1 MVVWD
6 VPTAEEHMSDSPRP
20 VVECRQLTKRFGHT
34 VAVRQTTLKLYPGQ
48 VLGLV
53 GENGAGKTTLLS
65 MIAGEVRP
73 DGGTIL
79 VDGEEKNLGSAHQAR
94 AEGIA
99 IVHQELSLFP
109 HLTVAENVTMGRE
122 PRKGG
127 LIDVDVLNRSAE
139 AVLARLGMGLDVR
152 QFVAQLSPAEQQ
164 MVEIAKALY
173 WDPRV
178 LILDEPT
185 SSLESQ
191 EVSTLGGIVRAL
203 AAEGGHCVL
212 FVSHRLDE
220 VFELTDT
227 TAVMR
232 DGEVVAVHPTSTLA
246 RDQMVAL
253 MVGRAIDQVYP
264 EQVASDVAPRTVL
277 ELQMA
282 SSGPVK
288 DLSLKITSGV
298 ILGIGGLEGQGQHA
312 LAEIVAGAR
321 SLESGV
327 MLVDG
332 KEVRFKNPR
341 DAIKR
346 KVVYVPPDRRFSGLM
361 LPLSVKNNVALA
373 ALGRLSALGFMRN
386 RMERRRVIDT
396 MQRLRLRYARLSQ
409 SVSELSGGGQQ
420 KVLFGRWLMLPD
432 LQVLVLDDPTRG
444 VDIGARAEIY
454 TLLRELALRG
464 VGILLIST
472 DLMELLGISDVIHV
486 MYEGTIVGTV
496 PAHEATE
503 EVIMRLATG
512 TSHAA

>member
-1 MVVWD
+1 
-6 VPTAEEHMSDSPRP
+6 MSDSPLP
-20 VVECRQLTKRFGHT
+20 VIECRQLTKRFGDT
-34 VAVRQTTLKLYPGQ
+34 VAVHQITLKVYTGQ

-79 VDGEEKNLGSAHQAR
+79 VDGKEKNFSSASRAR

-99 IVHQELSLFP
+99 VVHQELSLFP
-109 HLTVAENVTMGRE
+109 NLTVAENVSMGRE
-122 PRKGG
+122 PRTGG
-127 LIDVDVLNRSAE
+127 LIDVDALNHSAH
-139 AVLARLGMGLDVR
+139 AVLARLGMNLDVR
-152 QFVAQLSPAEQQ
+152 QLVTRLSPAEQQ

-191 EVSTLGGIVRAL
+191 EVATLSGIVRAL
-203 AAEGGHCVL
+203 AAEGNHCVV

-220 VFELTDT
+220 VFEFTDT

-232 DGEVVAVHPTSTLA
+232 DGELVAVHPTSTLT
-246 RDQMVAL
+246 RDRMVGL

-264 EQVASDVAPRTVL
+264 ESIASDAASRTVL
-277 ELQMA
+277 ELQSVSA
-282 SSGPVK
+282 GPVH
-288 DLSLKITSGV
+288 DLSLAIPSGV

-321 SLESGV
+321 ALDLGV
-327 MLVDG
+327 MMVDG
-332 KEVRFKNPR
+332 KEAHFKSPR

-361 LPLSVKNNVALA
+361 LPLSIKNNVALA
-373 ALGRLSALGFMRN
+373 ALSRLSVLGFVRD
-386 RMERRRVIDT
+386 RMERRRVVDT

-409 SVSELSGGGQQ
+409 SVNELSGGSQQ
-420 KVLFGRWLMLPD
+420 KVLFGRWLMLSD
-432 LQVLVLDDPTRG
+432 LKVLVLDDPTRG
-444 VDIGARAEIY
+444 VDIGARAQIY
-454 TLLRELALRG
+454 VVLRELASRG

-503 EVIMRLATG
+503 ETIMRLATR
-512 TSHAA
+512 TSDDA

>member
-1 MVVWD
+1 MYMKVAVED
-6 VPTAEEHMSDSPRP
+6 HMSDSPSP
-20 VVECRQLTKRFGHT
+20 VVECRHLTKRFGHT
-34 VAVRQTTLKLYPGQ
+34 VAVRDFTLNLYPGR

-73 DGGTIL
+73 DGGSIV
-79 VDGEEKNLGSAHQAR
+79 VDGKEKNFGSAHQAR

-109 HLTVAENVTMGRE
+109 NLTVAENVAMGRE
-122 PRKGG
+122 PRTGG
-127 LIDVDVLNRSAE
+127 LIDVGVLNRSAE
-139 AVLARLGMGLDVR
+139 AVLARLGMNLDVR
-152 QFVAQLSPAEQQ
+152 QLVARLSPAEQQ

-191 EVSTLGGIVRAL
+191 EVRTLSGIIRTL
-203 AAEGGHCVL
+203 ASEGGHCVV

-220 VFELTDT
+220 VFELTDS

-232 DGEVVAVHPTSTLA
+232 DGELVAVHPTSALA
-246 RDQMVAL
+246 RDEMVAL
-253 MVGRAIDQVYP
+253 MVGRAIDKVYP
-264 EQVASDVAPRTVL
+264 EQLASDAAPRTVL
-277 ELQMA
+277 ELQAA
-282 SSGPVK
+282 SSGPVR
-288 DLSLKITSGV
+288 DLSLEILSGV

-327 MLVDG
+327 MLLDG
-332 KEVRFKNPR
+332 KVARFKTPR

-361 LPLSVKNNVALA
+361 LPLSIKNNVALA
-373 ALGRLSALGFMRN
+373 ALGRLSALGFVRD
-386 RMERRRVIDT
+386 RKERHRVFDT

-432 LQVLVLDDPTRG
+432 LKVLVLDDPTRG
-444 VDIGARAEIY
+444 VDIGARTEIY
-454 TLLRELALRG
+454 TLLRELASRG

-472 DLMELLGISDVIHV
+472 DLIELLGISDVIHV

-503 EVIMRLATG
+503 ETVMRLATG
-512 TSHAA
+512 TGHAA